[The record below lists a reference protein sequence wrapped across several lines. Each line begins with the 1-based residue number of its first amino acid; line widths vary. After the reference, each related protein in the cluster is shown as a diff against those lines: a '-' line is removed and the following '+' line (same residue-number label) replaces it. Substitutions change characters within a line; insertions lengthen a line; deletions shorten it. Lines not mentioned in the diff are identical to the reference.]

1 MVDLSSPPGYGQ
13 RSAKE
18 DYVLIYKRSMVVSL
32 FGWLMAWAFWLS
44 LTYRF
49 HPTFALALIVTTS
62 LIVAFAAASYCNH
75 LIFVPRYWTLNRH
88 GEYVC
93 WLAATM
99 AIFTAIALAIIRTS
113 YFEMYGPDA
122 DPYGVYKHFAIDLL
136 GMIVHVAIAAAIV
149 WLMRTSA
156 RTTDR
161 TSVESE
167 QGDARKSPVG
177 RDFES

>member
-1 MVDLSSPPGYGQ
+1 
-13 RSAKE
+13 
-18 DYVLIYKRSMVVSL
+18 LIYKRSIVVSL
-32 FGWLMAWAFWLS
+32 FGWLGAWTFWLS

-49 HPTFALALIVTTS
+49 HPTFTLALIVTTS

-75 LIFVPRYWTLNRH
+75 LILMPRYWTLNRR

-99 AIFTAIALAIIRTS
+99 AIFNAIALAIIRTS

-122 DPYGVYKHFAIDLL
+122 DPYGVYKHFAIDLF

-149 WLMRTSA
+149 WLIRTFA
-156 RTTDR
+156 KTTDR
-161 TSVESE
+161 TFIEAEPS
-167 QGDARKSPVG
+167 DARKSPIG
-177 RDFES
+177 REFES